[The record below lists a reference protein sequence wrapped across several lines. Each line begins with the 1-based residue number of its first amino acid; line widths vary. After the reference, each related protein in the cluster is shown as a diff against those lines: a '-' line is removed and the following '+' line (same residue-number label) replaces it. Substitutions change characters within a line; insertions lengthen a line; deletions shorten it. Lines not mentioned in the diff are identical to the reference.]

1 MNFDLKEQATF
12 FLEGGERKGFKYR
25 KKKRTRKRK

>member
-25 KKKRTRKRK
+25 KKEKN